1 MGRIRT
7 IKPEFFTHEALF
19 DAEAET
25 GLPLRLAFAGL
36 WTQSDREG
44 RFLWR
49 PRTLKS
55 AIMPFD
61 QVDFARV
68 LDALLTRGFLVRY
81 VSEAREVGA
90 VPSFGRHQVINHRE
104 SASTLPAAPENA
116 DEIDAWATREAR
128 VEHAARGEG
137 KGREGK
143 EETPDGV
150 SSPETAVS
158 GGKPKALTKKR
169 QSYPEAFE
177 AAWKAYPTTA
187 NMSKAEGHKAWAKL
201 DDEDRQKV
209 AKAIPGFVA
218 YCKAHPDYPPIY
230 FERFIRQRR
239 FDGYA
244 EVAGSSAPAEADWR
258 RRLIYARDRRTWSVA
273 DWGPIPG
280 HDGCQVP
287 PALLMA
293 GDGEGWSN
301 YQPQRAPTPPRP
313 TERPYR
319 VLGTD
324 DVPPVLP
331 VTSEQPHG

>member
-55 AIMPFD
+55 AILPFD
-61 QVDFARV
+61 DVDFGRV

-81 VSEAREVGA
+81 ASSGRDIGA
-90 VPSFGRHQVINHRE
+90 IPSFSRHQVVNHRE
-104 SASTLPAAPENA
+104 TASLLAPPPENI
-116 DEIDAWATREAR
+116 EETDAWGTRGAR
-128 VEHAARGEG
+128 VDHAAWGEG
-137 KGREGK
+137 KGREGNI
-143 EETPDGV
+143 ETPNGV
-150 SSPETAVS
+150 SPPETTVPGKVANKS
-158 GGKPKALTKKR
+158 GSKKR

-187 NMSKAEGHKAWAKL
+187 NMSKAEGLKAWAKL
-201 DDEDRQKV
+201 DAEDQHKV
-209 AKAIPGFVA
+209 SKAIPGFVA

-244 EVAGSSAPAEADWR
+244 EAAAPNAPSEADWR
-258 RRLIYARDRRTWSVA
+258 RRLIYARDRRTWSV
-273 DWGPIPG
+273 DEWGPMPG

-287 PALLMA
+287 PTLLMA
-293 GDGEGWSN
+293 GDGKGWEN
-301 YQPQRAPTPPRP
+301 HQRAA
-313 TERPYR
+313 
-319 VLGTD
+319 
-324 DVPPVLP
+324 
-331 VTSEQPHG
+331 